1 MSTQTGKNVP
11 LLLDVPL
18 SRRQESGGCLR
29 NGLQRPPA
37 GNVGHVEKGIFLKA
51 IKLQCEKTIQIGFED
66 FGIFRKKLCH
76 ISVFSLKN

>member
-1 MSTQTGKNVP
+1 MSTQTGKNAL

-37 GNVGHVEKGIFLKA
+37 GNVGHVEKGISFKA
-51 IKLQCEKTIQIGFED
+51 IKLQFETTIQIGFED
-66 FGIFRKKLCH
+66 FEIFLKKLCH
-76 ISVFSLKN
+76 ISVFSLKS